1 MTETQTGALRWTGYV
16 PGAVGKITELH
27 AVYYHENWGLDASFE
42 AQVGKELSEFILEF
56 QEGRDGLWVVS
67 SGGELAGS
75 IVIDGRQSDT
85 RGARLRWLIVAPQF
99 QNLGVG
105 HELLNHAVDFC
116 QKAGH
121 RHIYLWTFEG
131 LDTARVMYEHVG
143 FRLSEEMEAPQWG
156 KALVAQK
163 FELDIEI

>member
-1 MTETQTGALRWTGYV
+1 MAC
-16 PGAVGKITELH
+16 
-27 AVYYHENWGLDASFE
+27 
-42 AQVGKELSEFILEF
+42 
-56 QEGRDGLWVVS
+56 
-67 SGGELAGS
+67 ELAGS

-163 FELDIEI
+163 FELDIEV